1 MTKQEIIDY
10 VMNSPAN
17 SNRAVLKGML
27 DSVAEASGGRLR
39 VNIASSDQ
47 TEGTIT
53 YDKTWQEVHDALE
66 SGMDVTY
73 QYPNGMYFRIFAAQS
88 FPHLGYA
95 IMAEVLKSVD
105 TTPTL
110 VADGTVFTTLSS
122 PDDYLIA
129 QGSSGSGSGTTPP
142 IGQAQ

>member
-1 MTKQEIIDY
+1 MTKQEIINY
-10 VMNSPAN
+10 VMTTP
-17 SNRAVLKGML
+17 SNPNKAVLEGML
-27 DSVAEASGGRLR
+27 DDVANAGGGTLR

-73 QYPNGMYFRIFAAQS
+73 QYPNGMYFRILAAQS
-88 FPHLGYA
+88 LPNLGYV
-95 IMAEVLKSVD
+95 IMSELLKPVD
-105 TTPTL
+105 TTPMLSVDATF
-110 VADGTVFTTLSS
+110 FTALSS

-129 QGSSGSGSGTTPP
+129 RNGSGGGSSTNSS
-142 IGQAQ
+142 IEQGQ